1 MPLTSKE
8 RHLRTLLQFWMVA
21 FLGTSVVFFF
31 FGQKFLIT
39 VNNLTTSYLPSLA
52 PISILEHRFWL
63 CLVMSLMLTLV
74 FMAYWAQ
81 KDIRQNIG
89 FVLPILVSKFVSTFF
104 YFISFLTLSHAGA
117 YLLGLSTDGL
127 VFLITFYFYV
137 RVIKEKR

>member
-1 MPLTSKE
+1 MELTSKQKQ
-8 RHLRTLLQFWMVA
+8 LRTLLQFWMVA

-39 VNNLTTSYLPSLA
+39 VNNLTGRYLPSLA
-52 PISILEHRFWL
+52 PVSILEHRFWL

-74 FMAYWAQ
+74 FLAYWAQ
-81 KDIRQNIG
+81 KDIRQNLG
-89 FVLPILVSKFVSTFF
+89 FVLPILVSKFFSTFF

-117 YLLGLSTDGL
+117 YLLGLITDGM

-137 RVIKEKR
+137 RVIKEKK